1 LYTQTECVTLVV
13 NSVTALLNVAMVTTM
28 VTTMVI
34 TMVIIMVTVIVATNS
49 KVLATFLLAQLFAI
63 AILVVPL
70 PHVVHALRTKLVVH
84 ANADNHSLL
93 KLLV

>member
-1 LYTQTECVTLVV
+1 
-13 NSVTALLNVAMVTTM
+13 MVTTM

-34 TMVIIMVTVIVATNS
+34 TMVITMVTAIVVINS
-49 KVLATFLLAQLFAI
+49 KVLATFLLAQLFAN
-63 AILVVPL
+63 AILAVPL